1 MRSRTTAAVVAGALV
16 GTLVLPTASAAA
28 ASPPTDGLVISEY
41 VEGSSFQKAVEL
53 YNGTGAPVSLD
64 GLQFRLYSNDNGDLA
79 APSATYDFP
88 AQDLADGDVFVLAH
102 PSFNDNEGLVLGG
115 DVDATSGAVNF
126 NGDDAFT
133 IVDTTTD
140 TVVDSFKQAGAD
152 ITNAANVTLRR
163 TDLTRDT
170 DPTDPEDLDAQYAP
184 DARGASN
191 DVSQLGLAPGATG
204 DDPDPEPEPACT
216 TPDQDLTLLS
226 EVQGPGDFSPLHGD
240 EVTVRAVVT
249 LAATTLDGYFLQ
261 EEPAD
266 SDGDPSTSEAVF
278 VYDPRGDLPATGST
292 IELTD
297 RVSSFND
304 LTQFSFPTIEVCD
317 VDGLEIPATP
327 LTLPLDGTGRE
338 ALEGMV
344 VTTTQDLQVTRLFT
358 AYRYGELGLALD
370 GPLLQ
375 PTAVHAP
382 SDPAAAALAED
393 NAARQ
398 LVVNDR
404 DEAWSQF
411 SPFPWELFDE
421 DLSAGDTM
429 LAGDVVGPLNYSF
442 GEFKVEPIGG
452 FPETVDT
459 DTIAAVP
466 TLADGNDVA
475 AFNVLNYFN
484 TFGDS
489 AVLRGATNAE
499 DFALQTAKIVDAILE
514 LDAAVVGL
522 VELENDYEDHYD
534 GDTATVPSIQTL
546 VDALNEEAG
555 AGTYDWVVPGEDQ
568 LTTEGLGGG
577 GLGTD
582 AIAVG
587 FIHQPARA
595 TEIGTPATFD
605 IDAELTGDSENNRWP
620 LAQTFDIDGET
631 ITLVVN
637 HFKSKGSTCTDT
649 AGPGFDLG
657 DDTETDLTGNCNLVR
672 EYAAQRVLEW
682 VRTKPTGANTPDTL
696 VIGDLN
702 AYDEEAPIRE
712 FEDAGWLDVIERD
725 GDDAFTYKFDGR
737 FGRLDHVLASP
748 SAKRLVTDAAVW
760 QVNSR
765 APYGYLYDNSPQ
777 DGYPLFFASSDHDPV
792 LVSLDKPGNGKGN
805 NGKGSKDND
814 GKGKRR

>member
-1 MRSRTTAAVVAGALV
+1 MRSRTLAAVVSTALAA
-16 GTLVLPTASAAA
+16 TLALPAATAAA
-28 ASPPTDGLVISEY
+28 ATPSTDGIVFSEY
-41 VEGSSFQKAVEL
+41 VEGSSHQKAVEL
-53 YNGTGAPVSLD
+53 YNGTGAPVSLA
-64 GLQFRLYSNDNGDLA
+64 GLQFRLYSNATSNLNW
-79 APSATYDFP
+79 PTATYDLP
-88 AQDLADGDVFVLAH
+88 AVELADGDVFVVTH
-102 PSFNDNEGLVLGG
+102 PRFNDDEGLTVGG
-115 DVDATSGAVNF
+115 DVDATSSAINF
-126 NGDDAFT
+126 NGDDAFLLL
-133 IVDTTTD
+133 DTATGQ
-140 TVVDSFKQAGAD
+140 VVDSFKQPGARIDDAGD
-152 ITNAANVTLRR
+152 VTLRR
-163 TDLTRDT
+163 TDFTRDT
-170 DPTDPEDLDAQYAP
+170 NPTDAEDLDAQYAP
-184 DARGASN
+184 EARGASD
-191 DVSQLGLAPGATG
+191 DVSQLGLAPGATDG
-204 DDPDPEPEPACT
+204 GGDPEPEPVCT
-216 TPDQDLTLLS
+216 TAADDLTLLS

-249 LAATTLDGYFLQ
+249 LSAPTLDGYFLQ

-266 SDGDPSTSEAVF
+266 TDGDPATSEAVF
-278 VYDPRGDLPATGST
+278 VYDPRGGLPETGAT

-297 RVSSFND
+297 KVTSYRD
-304 LTQFSFPTIEVCD
+304 LTQFSFPRIEVCD
-317 VDGLEIPATP
+317 VPPVTIPATP
-327 LTLPLDGTGRE
+327 LTLPLDDTGRE
-338 ALEGMV
+338 SLEAMV

-382 SDPAAAALAED
+382 DATAALD
-393 NAARQ
+393 LAASNSAHE
-398 LVVNDR
+398 LLVNDR

-429 LAGDVVGPLNYSF
+429 RAGAVTGPLNHSF
-442 GEFKVEPIGG
+442 GAFKVEPIGR

-459 DTIAAVP
+459 DAIQPVP

-499 DFALQTAKIVDAILE
+499 DFALQTEKVVAAILE
-514 LDAAVVGL
+514 MDAAVVGL

-534 GDTATVPSIQTL
+534 DDPATVPSIQTL
-546 VDALNEEAG
+546 VDALNEQAG
-555 AGTYDWVVPGEDQ
+555 AGAYDWVVPGEDQ
-568 LTTEGLGGG
+568 LTDEGLGGG

-587 FIHQPARA
+587 FVYQPGRA

-637 HFKSKGSTCTDT
+637 HFKSKGSSCTDT
-649 AGPGFDLG
+649 AGPGFELG
-657 DDTETDLTGNCNLVR
+657 DDVRTDLTGNCNLVR
-672 EYAAQRVLEW
+672 EYAARRVLDW
-682 VRTKPTGANTPDTL
+682 VRTKPTGATTPDTL

-702 AYDEEAPIRE
+702 AYDEEGPIHV
-712 FEDAGWLDVIERD
+712 FEDAGWTDIIERD

-777 DGYPLFFASSDHDPV
+777 DDYPAYWASSDHDPV
-792 LVSLDKPGNGKGN
+792 LVSLDAPGRGRG
-805 NGKGSKDND
+805 
-814 GKGKRR
+814 R

>member
-1 MRSRTTAAVVAGALV
+1 MRSRTTAAVVTGALAAA
-16 GTLVLPTASAAA
+16 LVLPTASATAA
-28 ASPPTDGLVISEY
+28 TPETDGLVISEY

-88 AQDLADGDVFVLAH
+88 ALDLADGDVFVVTH
-102 PSFNDNEGLVLGG
+102 PSFNDDEGLVPGG

-133 IVDTTTD
+133 IVDTATD
-140 TVVDSFKQAGAD
+140 TVIDSFKQAGAD

-170 DPTDPEDLDAQYAP
+170 DPTDAEDLDAQYAP
-184 DARGASN
+184 DARGPSN
-191 DVSQLGLAPGATG
+191 DVSTLGLAPGA
-204 DDPDPEPEPACT
+204 DDGGGEDPETEPVCT
-216 TPDQDLTLLS
+216 TPAEDLTLLS

-249 LAATTLDGYFLQ
+249 LAASTLDGYFLQ

-266 SDGDPSTSEAVF
+266 EDGDPSTSEAVF

-292 IELTD
+292 IELID
-297 RVSSFND
+297 RVTSFRD
-304 LTQFSFPTIEVCD
+304 LTQFSFPSIEVCD
-317 VDGLEIPATP
+317 VAPVTIPATP
-327 LTLPLDGTGRE
+327 LTLPLDDTGRE
-338 ALEGMV
+338 SLEGMV
-344 VTTTQDLQVTRLFT
+344 VATTQDLQVTRLFS

-382 SDPAAAALAED
+382 DTVAATDLATD

-429 LAGDVVGPLNYSF
+429 LAGDVVGPLNFTF
-442 GEFKVEPIGG
+442 GEFKVEPIGR

-459 DTIAAVP
+459 DEIAAVP
-466 TLADGNDVA
+466 TLTDGNDVA

-514 LDAAVVGL
+514 MDAAVLGL

-534 GDTATVPSIQTL
+534 GDPSTVPSIQTL
-546 VDALNEEAG
+546 VDALNEQAG
-555 AGTYDWVVPGEDQ
+555 PGTYAWVVPGEDQ
-568 LTTEGLGGG
+568 LTDEGLGGG

-587 FIHQPARA
+587 FVYQPARA
-595 TEIGTPATFD
+595 TEVGTAMTFD

-620 LAQTFDIDGET
+620 LAQTFDVDGQT

-637 HFKSKGSTCTDT
+637 HFKSKGSSCADT

-657 DDTETDLTGNCNLVR
+657 DDVGSDLTGNCNLVR
-672 EYAAQRVLEW
+672 EYAAQRILDW
-682 VRTKPTGANTPDTL
+682 VETKPTGATTPDTL

-702 AYDEEAPIRE
+702 AYDEEGPIRI
-712 FEDAGWLDVIERD
+712 FEDADWTDIVERD

-777 DGYPLFFASSDHDPV
+777 DDYPLFFASSDHDPV
-792 LVSLDKPGNGKGN
+792 LVSLDAPGNGRGR
-805 NGKGSKDND
+805 G
-814 GKGKRR
+814 R

>member
-28 ASPPTDGLVISEY
+28 APDELRLSEIRIDQSGSDTDEY
-41 VEGSSFQKAVEL
+41 AEL
-53 YNGTGAPVSLD
+53 TGTPGASLD
-64 GLQFRLYSNDNGDLA
+64 GVTYLVIGDGSTGSGTVEAVVDLAGSALGDNGSFLLAESSFSLATPDLVA
-79 APSATYDFP
+79 SLNFENSDNVTH
-88 AQDLADGDVFVLAH
+88 LLVDGF
-102 PSFNDNEGLVLGG
+102 
-115 DVDATSGAVNF
+115 TGA
-126 NGDDAFT
+126 NGDDLDGDDDGALDSTPWTAVIDAIGLVETPDSGDAYYGAALGFT
-133 IVDTTTD
+133 DIGPDGSYVPAHVFRDE
-140 TVVDSFKQAGAD
+140 AGAWQIGD
-152 ITNAANVTLRR
+152 
-163 TDLTRDT
+163 
-170 DPTDPEDLDAQYAP
+170 Y
-184 DARGASN
+184 GF
-191 DVSQLGLAPGATG
+191 G
-204 DDPDPEPEPACT
+204 DDTPTSGGSTEPEPEPVCD
-216 TPDQDLTLLS
+216 TPSEDLTLLS

-249 LAATTLDGYFLQ
+249 LSTDTLGGYFLQ

-266 SDGDPSTSEAVF
+266 SDGDPSTSEGIYVH
-278 VYDPRGDLPATGST
+278 DPRGGLPEAGAT

-297 RVSSFND
+297 RVSSYWG
-304 LTQFSFPTIEVCD
+304 LTQFSRPEIEVCD
-317 VDGLEIPATP
+317 VEPVEIPATP
-327 LTLPLDGTGRE
+327 LTLPLDDAGRE

-382 SDPAAAALAED
+382 SDPAATALAED

-404 DEAWSQF
+404 DQATSQF
-411 SPFPWELFDE
+411 DPFPWELFDE

-429 LAGDVVGPLNYSF
+429 QAGDVVGPLNYTF
-442 GEFKVEPIGG
+442 GEFKVEPIGR

-475 AFNVLNYFN
+475 ALNVLNYFN

-499 DFALQTAKIVDAILE
+499 DFALQTDKIVDAILE
-514 LDAAVVGL
+514 MDAAVIGL

-534 GDTATVPSIQTL
+534 ADPATVPSVQTL
-546 VDALNEEAG
+546 VEALNDRAG
-555 AGTYDWVVPGEDQ
+555 AGTYDWVVPGEDL

-587 FIHQPARA
+587 FVYQPARA

-631 ITLVVN
+631 VTLVVN

-657 DDTETDLTGNCNLVR
+657 DDVETDLTGNCNLVR
-672 EYAAQRVLEW
+672 EYAAQRILDW
-682 VRTKPTGANTPDTL
+682 VETKPTGANTPDTL

-702 AYDEEAPIRE
+702 AYDEEGPIQV
-712 FEDAGWLDVIERD
+712 FEDADWTDVIERD

-777 DGYPLFFASSDHDPV
+777 DDYPLFFGSSDHDPV
-792 LVSLDKPGNGKGN
+792 LVSLDKPGNG
-805 NGKGSKDND
+805 NGKG
-814 GKGKRR
+814 KGR